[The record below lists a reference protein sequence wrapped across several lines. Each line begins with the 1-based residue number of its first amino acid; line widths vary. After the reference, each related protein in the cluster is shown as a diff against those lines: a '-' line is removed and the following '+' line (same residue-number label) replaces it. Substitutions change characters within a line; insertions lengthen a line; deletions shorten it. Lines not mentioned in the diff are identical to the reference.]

1 MSQEG
6 EVGCQM
12 LLSGVV
18 KGLERS
24 DLCLDHMKD
33 VGDLDMHA
41 FIHECGEGSQI
52 GVGRECMGGQEAETL
67 SLDFVRGVVL
77 GGEQDEGLGG
87 LF

>member
-41 FIHECGEGSQI
+41 FSHECGEGSQI
-52 GVGRECMGGQEAETL
+52 GVGRE
-67 SLDFVRGVVL
+67 
-77 GGEQDEGLGG
+77 
-87 LF
+87 